1 MFNILRKY
9 SLNSLKNKTNH
20 VNKINLFNNQIRKNC
35 GIVGFYN
42 SNGFKINMLEE
53 KFNIKRMLDVTKHRG
68 TDDTSYKIYDN
79 SIIGIN
85 RLAIVD
91 LDSGNQPLHDNNNKV
106 HVVGNGFIYNY
117 ESIMDDLKNS
127 GYNFET
133 ENDFQVIPYLYD
145 KYGMKFIDHIEG
157 MFSFLLYDEDKNFFV
172 AGRDPLGK
180 KPLYYLNDK
189 GKWYFSS
196 ECKSFSECNLD
207 VSKVKEL
214 EAGSLL
220 MPSIKD
226 GSSIYKKYYEI
237 PRMRQIPC
245 KEKVKHL
252 LDFSVK
258 KRMRADVEVGTFL
271 SGGLD
276 SSIVTALG
284 HKYNKNI
291 KAITVGMKDSPDLIN
306 AKLVAEHLDI
316 EHIVCDFTTEDVMKI
331 LPKVIYHLESYN
343 PSAVNCAA
351 INYLAAKTAKDNDIT
366 VILCGEGADE
376 IFGGYLVLR
385 NMETEEFMNS
395 TWSMIENIYKTE
407 CKRLDRAT
415 MAATIEARCPF
426 LDRNLVEY
434 AMNLPVSSKLDKV
447 NHNKNNENNE
457 NKIIEKYILRE
468 AFEDMLPKEVIWR
481 EKEPFDQGSGGR
493 GIIDVINNLVT
504 DNEVEEMKKKYPYAN
519 IQSKEMAYYYK
530 FFREYFGDM
539 GGEKQFEMFGD
550 YPVMQSNIVKRTAT
564 SGS

>member
-9 SLNSLKNKTNH
+9 TINSLKTHYYNS
-20 VNKINLFNNQIRKNC
+20 QIRKNC

-42 SNGFKINMLEE
+42 NTQYKSNMIEE
-53 KFNIKRMLDVTKHRG
+53 KMNIEKMLNVTKHRG
-68 TDDTSYKIYDN
+68 TDDTSYNIYDDT
-79 SIIGIN
+79 IIGIN

-91 LDSGNQPLHDNNNKV
+91 LDSGNQPLHNNNNKV
-106 HVVGNGFIYNY
+106 HIVGNGFIYNY

-127 GYNFET
+127 GYNFKT

-145 KYGMKFIDHIEG
+145 KHGIDFINHLEG
-157 MFSFLLYDEDKNFFV
+157 MYSFLLYDEEKNFFV
-172 AGRDPLGK
+172 AGRDPFGK
-180 KPLYYLNDK
+180 KPLYYLNNNN
-189 GKWYFSS
+189 KWYFSS
-196 ECKSFSECNLD
+196 ECKAFTECNLN
-207 VSKVKEL
+207 VAKVREL
-214 EAGSLL
+214 DAGSLL
-220 MPSIKD
+220 ITSMQGEKD
-226 GSSIYKKYYEI
+226 RYKKYYKI
-237 PRMRQIPC
+237 PRMKQLPC
-245 KEKVKHL
+245 KNKVKHL

-276 SSIVTALG
+276 SSIVTALA

-291 KAITVGMKDSPDLIN
+291 KAITVGMKGSPDLIN
-306 AKLVAEHLDI
+306 AKLVAKYLNI
-316 EHIVCDFTTEDVMKI
+316 EHIVCDFSTEDVMKI

-351 INYLAAKTAKDNDIT
+351 INYLAAKTAKDNGIS

-385 NMETEEFMNS
+385 NMETEEFIDS

-415 MAATIEARCPF
+415 MATTIEARCPF
-426 LDRNLVEY
+426 LDLNLVEY
-434 AMNLPVSSKLDKV
+434 AMNIPVSSKLRKIS
-447 NHNKNNENNE
+447 NSNTT
-457 NKIIEKYILRE
+457 KIIEKYILRE
-468 AFEDMLPKEVIWR
+468 AFEDMLPNEVIWR

-504 DNEVEEMKKKYPYAN
+504 EKEVEEMQQKFPYAN

-530 FFREYFGDM
+530 IFRDYFGNI
-539 GGEKQFEMFGD
+539 GGKKQFEMFGD
-550 YPVMQSNIVKRTAT
+550 YPVMQNNITKRTAI